1 MSFPG
6 CSTIGIQQFK
16 GFPARSTK
24 PSFSQ
29 APLPSAFAV
38 MDPLHS
44 SSNFSPLHFPP
55 EMEWN
60 AFTDAPQ
67 TRNTTSLYLTPEDIV
82 SHCLSIPSTPANFVS
97 DVTECGLVQSGSGA
111 SDTITF
117 FDRSSQLSTDV
128 FVAFPA
134 SNHALDV
141 EQCDSTQTSYPC
153 NSGAPVTTPSL
164 PDRQSCDCVNAIST
178 QFSPGFEFSGIT
190 SDMQI
195 VSWDSVLFH
204 VHRGR
209 LLEASSNGFNALL
222 YGAKTRIVVP
232 ENSDLLNIILH
243 AIYGISCSPF
253 QHSVATLMDAVNLF
267 PRYGVKAKDYI
278 SPSLPLFNDIRYQMP
293 LSPLLTFVV
302 ASSHELEDLAV
313 LASAHLLALD
323 ISTMSDEMVE
333 VINPVYLKRLF
344 DLQTSRVNAFK
355 RLLAVPPESHPA
367 TSKCDFI
374 AQKALTRS
382 WAFYTAYMLWDARA
396 DMTAGTIERTFQT
409 LECDILCDLCTDCL
423 KKRVKSIVVEWS
435 ELKRTI

>member
-1 MSFPG
+1 MNTYPHCSRIEKILEVLPLSSISTMSFPE
-6 CSTIGIQQFK
+6 CSTIGVQQFK
-16 GFPARSTK
+16 GFPARRTK

-29 APLPSAFAV
+29 ALFPSGFTV
-38 MDPLHS
+38 MDPLS

-55 EMEWN
+55 EMEWSP
-60 AFTDAPQ
+60 TVHTPQ
-67 TRNTTSLYLTPEDIV
+67 SRNMTSLYLTPENIM
-82 SHCLSIPSTPANFVS
+82 SHCLSTPSTPTNFVL

-111 SDTITF
+111 PDMTAF

-128 FVAFPA
+128 FIAFPA
-134 SNHALDV
+134 SHPHPALDV
-141 EQCDSTQTSYPC
+141 EQCDSTQTSYRS
-153 NSGAPVTTPSL
+153 NVGAAVTTPSL
-164 PDRQSCDCVNAIST
+164 PDQSCDCVKAISI
-178 QFSPGFEFSGIT
+178 QFSPGFELGGIT

-204 VHRGR
+204 VHRER
-209 LLEASSNGFNALL
+209 LLEASSNGLNALL
-222 YGAKTRIVVP
+222 YGAKTRIAVP

-243 AIYGISCSPF
+243 AIYGIPCSPF
-253 QHSVATLMDAVNLF
+253 QHSVDTLMDAVCLF
-267 PRYGVKAKDYI
+267 PRYGLKAKEHI

-302 ASSHELEDLAV
+302 ASNHELEDLAV

-323 ISTMSDEMVE
+323 ISTMSDKMVQA
-333 VINPVYLKRLF
+333 INPVYLKRLF

-396 DMTAGTIERTFQT
+396 GG
-409 LECDILCDLCTDCL
+409 LPVSPC
-423 KKRVKSIVVEWS
+423 RVV
-435 ELKRTI
+435 LTNF